1 MIDYLLALTVI
12 IALIV
17 FGALISVGNE
27 RQRKA
32 IDSISQQTQAWAI
45 EDLRLKR
52 GQVEANISIDNPIA
66 WLNTTASR
74 VLGRQTQ
81 LSVPEIAENPLV
93 VSFVD
98 HYTGET
104 LVFSVL
110 SPIVLRKLS
119 KEKRSE
125 LSKRTN
131 QHPLIPW
138 RKGIAPLEMTIL
150 NAGIR
155 FDLELPVAW
164 KEITK
169 KETNSEKLWVYVIP
183 A

>member
-1 MIDYLLALTVI
+1 
-12 IALIV
+12 
-17 FGALISVGNE
+17 
-27 RQRKA
+27 
-32 IDSISQQTQAWAI
+32 
-45 EDLRLKR
+45 LRLKR
-52 GQVEANISIDNPIA
+52 GQVEANISIDNPVA
-66 WLNTTASR
+66 WLNTAASR

-110 SPIVLRKLS
+110 SPKVLRKLS
-119 KEKRSE
+119 KEQRSE

-138 RKGIAPLEMTIL
+138 RKGITPLEMTML

-164 KEITK
+164 KGITK
-169 KETNSEKLWVYVIP
+169 KPTNSERLWIYVLQH
-183 A
+183 

>member
-1 MIDYLLALTVI
+1 MIDYLLALTVL

-17 FGALISVGNE
+17 LGALISVGNE
-27 RQRKA
+27 RQRRA

-66 WLNTTASR
+66 WLNIAASR
-74 VLGRQTQ
+74 ILGRQTQ
-81 LSVPEIAENPLV
+81 FSVPEITENPLV

-98 HYTGET
+98 QYTGET
-104 LVFSVL
+104 MAFSLL
-110 SPIVLRKLS
+110 SPKTLRTLS
-119 KEKRSE
+119 REKRSE

-138 RKGIAPLEMTIL
+138 RKGITSFEMTIL

-164 KEITK
+164 QEIMKE
-169 KETNSEKLWVYVIP
+169 ETNSEHLWVYILP
-183 A
+183 